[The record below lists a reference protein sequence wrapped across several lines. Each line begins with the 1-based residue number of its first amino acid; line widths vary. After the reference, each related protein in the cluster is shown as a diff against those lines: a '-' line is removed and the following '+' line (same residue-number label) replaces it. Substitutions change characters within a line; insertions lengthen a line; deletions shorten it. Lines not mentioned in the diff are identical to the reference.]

1 MAEGPPE
8 QPLEEPPEEP
18 EEPEEQPAEQPFG
31 SYEQYLEAQVTP
43 RDLYYL
49 EVGAGSGQKGPG
61 GCVGGVWRSR
71 ARLLRGG
78 GLAKCCWARC
88 LVSGNCPAPLS
99 VSHLQVVRPL
109 CAGKPPNWA
118 EFSLKRSMG
127 RGSRAHVCSRSSG
140 SSEASLKLQVM
151 ARKPVV

>member
-8 QPLEEPPEEP
+8 QPPEEPPEEP

-61 GCVGGVWRSR
+61 GWAGVCVEEPRSAPEGRWAGKMLLGEVLGVW
-71 ARLLRGG
+71 
-78 GLAKCCWARC
+78 
-88 LVSGNCPAPLS
+88 
-99 VSHLQVVRPL
+99 
-109 CAGKPPNWA
+109 
-118 EFSLKRSMG
+118 
-127 RGSRAHVCSRSSG
+127 
-140 SSEASLKLQVM
+140 
-151 ARKPVV
+151 